1 MNSGV
6 RRVRLATFWALESVG
21 PNFSPALSWPQI
33 WSLFWRRDSVGTN
46 FAPDAVMFMSLLVLS
61 FSFGTLLGAVFKPFP
76 QYNQVLSFSFGKLC
90 GAVFKPFPQYNEV
103 LSLSFGMLLGAVF
116 KPFPQYNQVLSFSF
130 WALLGAAFKPFPQYN
145 QVLSFSFLMLKVVI
159 FSFGRLSP
167 LPGGRPRL
175 EIPLVFITHSIKK

>member
-1 MNSGV
+1 MKWARGGWWSCKNNEDASHEIRPSERIWTLNPYLNPKGDSSAF
-6 RRVRLATFWALESVG
+6 VRLAWPLFGALESVG
-21 PNFSPALSWPQI
+21 QNFSPALSWPQI

-130 WALLGAAFKPFPQYN
+130 WTLLGAASFPA
-145 QVLSFSFLMLKVVI
+145 I
-159 FSFGRLSP
+159 
-167 LPGGRPRL
+167 
-175 EIPLVFITHSIKK
+175 